1 MQRTMNPGFRWGIYV
16 RISRFDGD
24 ADTEGA
30 EARSGGTKRQEA
42 DCRAVIED
50 RGGIVAGVYIDD
62 DRSAFSGKRRK
73 DYERLCDDLKNHV
86 LDGVMV
92 WHTDRLHRS
101 NLELEHFVTLIE
113 LTGAKVVS
121 VTGGD
126 YDLETS
132 DGRFKA
138 RIMGSVAVKESED
151 KSRRLRRMHADKIKN
166 GEPNG
171 GGRPYG
177 YLRVGLKKDPDDAGR
192 DTRREIPHPD
202 EAPIVVEVID
212 RLAAGQTLTAIADDL
227 NARGVPTARG
237 ARWTLANIRRMAV
250 NPRYI
255 GRRTH
260 QGQDAGKATYPG
272 LVDEATWRR
281 ANALLNA
288 DDRPK
293 RRTARRYLLGGALVF
308 CGKCHQPLRSKQM
321 HAPSGNVPV
330 YACRP
335 RKQGGCGGVTVRAE
349 PLEELVKE
357 WVLDYVESA
366 TFAKALQRREGGD
379 RKVAANVDKLR
390 AQLEQYKVDH
400 ESGAIDYDEYKRFR
414 AATQARLAEALASL
428 TVDTTH
434 AAVGRYA
441 GRGDALRERWESPQ
455 ATLDERQS
463 IVRSVVGR
471 VVVDPIGRGQGGRE
485 FRRER
490 VHIDPAI

>member
-1 MQRTMNPGFRWGIYV
+1 V

-24 ADTEGA
+24 ADVAGDGE
-30 EARSGGTKRQEA
+30 EARSGGTKRQET
-42 DCRAVIED
+42 DCRAEVD
-50 RGGIVAGVYIDD
+50 RRGGHVAGVYIDD

-73 DYERLCDDLKNHV
+73 DYERLCDDVKNHV
-86 LDGVMV
+86 LDGVLV

-101 NLELEHFVTLIE
+101 NLELEHFVTLVE
-113 LTGAKVVS
+113 LTGVKVVS

-126 YDLETS
+126 YDLATS

-151 KSRRLRRMHADKIKN
+151 KSRRLRRMHAEKIAN

-177 YLRVGLKKDPDDAGR
+177 YLRVGLKKDPAAGNR
-192 DTRREIPHPD
+192 DTREEIPHPE

-227 NARGVPTARG
+227 NARGVPTAQG
-237 ARWTLANIRRMAV
+237 KRWTLANVRRMAL

-260 QGQDAGKATYPG
+260 RGQDAGKATYPG

-281 ANALLNA
+281 ANALLHA

-308 CGKCHQPLRSKQM
+308 CGKCRQPLRSKQM
-321 HAPSGNVPV
+321 HTPAGNVPV

-349 PLEELVKE
+349 PIEELVKE
-357 WVLDYVESA
+357 WVIDYVDSGA
-366 TFAKALQRREGGD
+366 FAKAMHARAGGD
-379 RKVAANVDKLR
+379 RKVAASVDRLR
-390 AQLEQYKVDH
+390 AQLERYKVDH
-400 ESGAIDYDEYKRFR
+400 ESGALDYDEYKRFR
-414 AATQARLAEALASL
+414 AATQARLAEALSSL
-428 TVDTTH
+428 TVDTSH

-441 GRGDALRERWESPQ
+441 GRGEALRERWESPQ
-455 ATLDERQS
+455 ATLDERQAM
-463 IVRSVVGR
+463 VRSVVGR

-490 VHIDPAI
+490 VHIDPAV